1 MGAADPSEESATDR
15 ITGADPPG
23 SDGAADADDDA
34 PATDAEERVDVV
46 WFPADD
52 DYVVVAAGDGDRAV
66 NFHRYGRLIVA
77 GIGALFATLGVVIL
91 HGFVT
96 SNTSLAWPTSGIV
109 FGAGALAATAY
120 VYWRY
125 DPEPAPEVVARDEPV
140 DSARDEFDFED

>member
-1 MGAADPSEESATDR
+1 MGAADPGDESATDR
-15 ITGADPPG
+15 IT
-23 SDGAADADDDA
+23 AADEDA

-66 NFHRYGRLIVA
+66 AFHRYGRLIVA
-77 GIGALFATLGVVIL
+77 GIGALFAALGVVIL

-96 SNTSLAWPTSGIV
+96 ANTSLAWPTSGVV
-109 FGAGALAATAY
+109 FGVGALAATAY

-125 DPEPAPEVVARDEPV
+125 DPEPAPGVVARDEPV